1 MCRKSDNIEL
11 MMCSETDEIIEER
24 FESLLQSY
32 WEGLEKSI
40 RGSEFVFDSADLFFY
55 ELHNISLNRSGSY
68 IDFPKWLKKKTTIN
82 YKNNDGKCFEY
93 SVVVAL
99 NYQIVKKNQERISKI
114 KPFVD
119 QSTWK

>member
-1 MCRKSDNIEL
+1 M
-11 MMCSETDEIIEER
+11 
-24 FESLLQSY
+24 
-32 WEGLEKSI
+32 
-40 RGSEFVFDSADLFFY
+40 V
-55 ELHNISLNRSGSY
+55 
-68 IDFPKWLKKKTTIN
+68 KKKTTIN

-119 QSTWK
+119 QSTRK

>member
-40 RGSEFVFDSADLFFY
+40 RGSEFVFDKHKS
-55 ELHNISLNRSGSY
+55 
-68 IDFPKWLKKKTTIN
+68 KQK
-82 YKNNDGKCFEY
+82 
-93 SVVVAL
+93 
-99 NYQIVKKNQERISKI
+99 RIIYRFS
-114 KPFVD
+114 
-119 QSTWK
+119 